1 MFLCIFFC
9 VLAFTHTPWWCVC
22 VCMLPVV
29 CVCVCMCARVCAC
42 VRECKFLHWL
52 GLRPR
57 FFQIMVTADGELYL
71 HALNDGIVSDEVPL
85 CGLGAGEYVVGSDVE
100 KVKAGHALHNL
111 TQHDSFIQS

>member
-1 MFLCIFFC
+1 M
-9 VLAFTHTPWWCVC
+9 
-22 VCMLPVV
+22 
-29 CVCVCMCARVCAC
+29 CVCMCARVCAC

-52 GLRPR
+52 CIRPR

-85 CGLGAGEYVVGSDVE
+85 CGLGAGEYVVGSDIE